1 MNYTLTQAEY
11 SRLKTKLTRAINSK
25 DNARI
30 IRTVDEAE
38 SIFEE
43 KGYPDLWY
51 RWIRAR
57 EDARIS
63 ERFSGSK
70 W

>member
-1 MNYTLTQAEY
+1 MSYTLTQSEY
-11 SRLKTKLTRAINSK
+11 SRLKAKLTRAINSK
-25 DNARI
+25 DHARI

-38 SIFEE
+38 AIFEE

-57 EDARIS
+57 EDAKIAQ
-63 ERFSGSK
+63 RFSGSK